1 MVTARFAN
9 QLGQWW
15 VLGAVDL
22 HAMLGHSCSTN
33 SGAMMTL
40 LKHLSLSVLLM
51 VPALPGQ
58 AADFSDPTWPCV
70 QRKVETLSL
79 GLMWPFPVDPASAPE
94 DPKTRT
100 EIDDLASHL
109 SLRRVDLDEVQPLVD
124 AFAKAHAGDP
134 ELLGLV
140 FSRAF
145 ETLSERRT
153 RIIGGIGDFSLSQIA
168 LAKKIDATRA
178 EMDVIM
184 AKSEP
189 DYDRVDALEEQ
200 LDWDQIIYTDRQRS
214 IQYICETPV
223 LLERR
228 LFGIAQMLQQVVA
241 DKG

>member
-1 MVTARFAN
+1 M
-9 QLGQWW
+9 
-15 VLGAVDL
+15 GAVDL

-94 DPKTRT
+94 DPKIRT

-124 AFAKAHAGDP
+124 AFSKAHAGDP